1 MDPLDVLRGEVARL
15 DPLQRAWLHG
25 QAQEAREEREQE
37 LRRAEAADRA
47 EYQAVQREA
56 LERLQIARDGH
67 SEREVSDYYRGLED
81 LKRERIRELED
92 ELERLDPKRAQVQ
105 RSVGTDEQ
113 RLAAS
118 REAGAN
124 QVVARF
130 RREARE
136 REEAVRRRDLA
147 AAVEHIEQEYNEIA
161 RWSGDG

>member
-1 MDPLDVLRGEVARL
+1 MDPISLRAEVARL
-15 DPLQRAWLHG
+15 DPLQRAWLAG
-25 QAQEAREEREQE
+25 QAQEAREEREQD
-37 LRRAEAADRA
+37 LARAEAADQA

-124 QVVARF
+124 PVVARF

-136 REEAVRRRDLA
+136 REEAIRRRDLA